1 LLSWANMDFFSRGR
15 NGDGA
20 PSERIIDQGVQM
32 CPFLRNITEPT
43 NFCFA
48 SPIRFP
54 TPVKGVRGPI
64 FEDGPSFETAFRLFH
79 GCDGVVPL
87 SGRSSAHISETLPDA
102 DNTASAKFHPFAA
115 SAATVSL
122 SAFGPGGPFS
132 FDFFMAE
139 HKNNNKNK
147 KRRETNGKK
156 SDPLQ
161 EGGVHEATGIEWLE
175 TGNCPIAKS
184 YQAVSKVLPLVAKLL
199 QPPPGIKI
207 KCPPAVVAARAA
219 LARTALVKSLRP
231 KPLPAKMLAIGLLGM
246 AVNVPLGVWR
256 EHTQKFSP
264 AWFVAIHSAI
274 PFIAMLRKSVNMPK
288 SAMAFTIAASILG
301 QVIGSRAEKA
311 RLKHSTDMPNV
322 VDHTYEHV
330 KVDTKSPIP
339 ATVYVSI
346 DEKGTVNHHCGAK
359 IWDSAESINTSS
371 DPVSA
376 Y

>member
-1 LLSWANMDFFSRGR
+1 MDFFFSTRGR
-15 NGDGA
+15 NGDSA
-20 PSERIIDQGVQM
+20 PSERIIDQGVQT

-54 TPVKGVRGPI
+54 TPVKGVQGPI

-79 GCDGVVPL
+79 GHDGVVPL
-87 SGRSSAHISETLPDA
+87 SGRSLVHISQTLSDA
-102 DNTASAKFHPFAA
+102 DNTASTKFHPFAA
-115 SAATVSL
+115 PAATISL
-122 SAFGPGGPFS
+122 SAFGPGGPFG
-132 FDFFMAE
+132 FDFFKAE
-139 HKNNNKNK
+139 QKHNEKNK
-147 KRRETNGKK
+147 KRRETNEKK
-156 SDPLQ
+156 RSDPLK
-161 EGGVHEATGIEWLE
+161 EGQVHEATGIEWLE
-175 TGNCPIAKS
+175 TGKCPIAKS

-199 QPPPGIKI
+199 QPPPGMKI
-207 KCPPAVVAARAA
+207 ICPPAVVAARAA

-256 EHTQKFSP
+256 EHTEKFSP

-288 SAMAFTIAASILG
+288 SAMAFTIAASVLG

-311 RLKHSTDMPNV
+311 RLKQSADMPNV

-339 ATVYVSI
+339 ATVYVSN
-346 DEKGTVNHHCGAK
+346 DEKGMVNSQCGSK
-359 IWDSAESINTSS
+359 IWDTIESTQPSS
-371 DPVSA
+371 DVIGA